1 MYLTFYPL
9 SFIQASQTKQS
20 LRILANGFIVRDKT
34 ERGNDDGKKQSSG
47 NKKHLISDRDFDDIL
62 EACRPRNHREHFGG
76 VPKAL
81 FAQMKIFGL
90 IGKEEGHENS
100 IHQEWGSL
108 DLDGGQNDSGS
119 DDVSRS
125 SHSTVTSHFT
135 NAYSF
140 VLSHS
145 QSPGSQTYSS
155 PILQSVQIQQSKS
168 HEMPPFLLNENNLR
182 SVTSDYDKNVFLPDS
197 LAVKKTSR

>member
-1 MYLTFYPL
+1 M
-9 SFIQASQTKQS
+9 
-20 LRILANGFIVRDKT
+20 ANGFIVRDKN
-34 ERGNDDGKKQSSG
+34 EGEIDDGKKQSSG
-47 NKKHLISDRDFDDIL
+47 GKKHLISDRDFDDIL
-62 EACRPRNHREHFGG
+62 EACRPRNHGEHFGG

-81 FAQMKIFGL
+81 FSQMKIFGL

-108 DLDGGQNDSGS
+108 GFDGRHYDSGS

-140 VLSHS
+140 ILSHS
-145 QSPGSQTYSS
+145 QSPGSQTHSS
-155 PILQSVQIQQSKS
+155 PILPSVQIQQSKS

-182 SVTSDYDKNVFLPDS
+182 SVTYDYDKNVFLPDS
-197 LAVKKTSR
+197 LATNKTNR